1 MFRKTIGL
9 IVLLGGF
16 MSVTAAD
23 IDPTLLQAFDDKG
36 PDYQAR
42 TRHFQP
48 NGSPRYINRLILED
62 SPYLNQHAHNP
73 VDWYPWGEAA
83 FAVAKAQDKPIFL
96 SIGYSTCHWCHVME
110 EESFENIDI
119 AEQMNASFINIK
131 VDREQRP
138 EIDALYMTAVQLMTG
153 RGGWPMSSFLNLD
166 GKTFWGGTYL
176 SPEQFTGLLKGVTE
190 AWEQSRGEVE
200 TQANEVAEAVNKLSQ
215 TQGQSERI
223 DDDVI
228 GLAISQIML
237 GYDPLQGGFS
247 PAPKFPNERDLL
259 LLLDTIKRH
268 GDQGLLEVVETTLDA
283 MAQGG
288 LYDQVGGGFH
298 RYSTDNAWLVPHFEK
313 MLYNQA
319 HLARVY
325 LLAYELTK
333 NPFYARIAQQ
343 TLDYVL
349 RDMASP
355 QGGFYSAT
363 DADSEGEEGT
373 FFVWTPEQLKAA
385 LSEQDAA
392 LAIDLF
398 GVTKQGNF
406 EGNNIL
412 YLPENL
418 NAVSQRLGIAHQ
430 SFLTRLDAI
439 LVTLRAHRQ
448 QRVPP
453 LRDDKVI
460 TAWNGMM
467 ITTLAMASELLSMP
481 QYLEA
486 AERGAD
492 FIWQVN
498 HLSGGQLWRVHMNGS
513 SSITAAQEDYA
524 YFAEAMIALYDVTQ
538 NPMYLARSTTLSDVM
553 ITQFWDDTAGG
564 FYMDKVSAVPTMARM
579 KEVTDGAIPSGNS
592 VALHVLTMLEKR
604 TNTLDYDNKATA
616 LLSAF
621 ADKIIV
627 GPANYSYLLQGL
639 NKLRDGETGSRQY
652 AAQGAV
658 SISRQW
664 SIKQDHIDFSLL
676 ISIDDGWHIN
686 ASMPLD
692 KDLIATEVVLSDIIA
707 WQLDK
712 VSYPQALSKQLGFSQ
727 KRLALYEGDIEIT
740 GTLSAL
746 AEQDTMPV
754 FIELMLQACN
764 EQVCLAPERLKFRLL
779 D

>member
-1 MFRKTIGL
+1 
-9 IVLLGGF
+9 

-23 IDPTLLQAFDDKG
+23 IDSTLLQAFDDKG
-36 PDYQAR
+36 PYYQAR
-42 TRHFQP
+42 TRHFKP
-48 NGSPRYINRLILED
+48 DGSPRYINRLILED

-83 FAVAKAQDKPIFL
+83 FAIAKAQDKPIFL

-110 EESFENIDI
+110 EESFDNIDI
-119 AEQMNASFINIK
+119 AQQMNASFINIK

-138 EIDALYMTAVQLMTG
+138 EIDALYMMAVQLMTG

-176 SPEQFTGLLKGVTE
+176 TPEQFTGLLRGVNQ
-190 AWEQSRGEVE
+190 AWRQSRDEVE
-200 TQANEVAEAVNKLSQ
+200 SQANEVAEAVNKLSE
-215 TQGQSERI
+215 TKGQSERI
-223 DDDVI
+223 GDDI
-228 GLAISQIML
+228 IALAISQIMQ

-247 PAPKFPNERDLL
+247 PAPKFPNECDLL

-319 HLARVY
+319 HLARAY
-325 LLAYELTK
+325 LQAYELTK
-333 NPFYARIAQQ
+333 NPFYARIAEQ

-349 RDMASP
+349 RDMTSP

-385 LSEQDAA
+385 LPEQDAA
-392 LAIDLF
+392 LVIDLF
-398 GVTKQGNF
+398 GVTEQGNF

-418 NAVSQRLGIAHQ
+418 NAFSERLVIEHQ
-430 SFLTRLDAI
+430 AFLTRLDVI
-439 LVTLRAHRQ
+439 LATLRSERQ
-448 QRVPP
+448 QRVAP
-453 LRDDKVI
+453 LRDDKII

-467 ITTLAMASELLSMP
+467 ITTLAWASDLLLMP
-481 QYLEA
+481 KYLEA
-486 AERGAD
+486 AERSAD

-498 HLSGGQLWRVHMNGS
+498 HSPGGELWRVHMNGS

-538 NPMYLARSTTLSDVM
+538 KPVYLTRSQTLSNVM
-553 ITQFWDDTAGG
+553 IKRFWDQGAGG
-564 FYMDKVSAVPTMARM
+564 FYMDKVSTVPTMARM

-592 VALHVLTMLEKR
+592 VALHVLTMLAKR

-616 LLSAF
+616 MLSTF
-621 ADKIIV
+621 ADKISV
-627 GPANYSYLLQGL
+627 SPASYSYLLQGL
-639 NKLRDGETGSRQY
+639 NKQRDGETGSRQY

-676 ISIDDGWHIN
+676 ISMDDGWHIN
-686 ASMPLD
+686 ASAPLD
-692 KDLIATEVVLSDIIA
+692 NDLIATQVELSDIIA

-712 VSYPQALSKQLGFSQ
+712 VIYPQALTKQLGFSQ
-727 KRLALYEGDIEIT
+727 KKLALYEGDIEIT
-740 GTLSAL
+740 GALSAL
-746 AEQDTMPV
+746 AEQDTKPV

-764 EQVCLAPERLKFRLL
+764 KLVCLAPERLKFRLL